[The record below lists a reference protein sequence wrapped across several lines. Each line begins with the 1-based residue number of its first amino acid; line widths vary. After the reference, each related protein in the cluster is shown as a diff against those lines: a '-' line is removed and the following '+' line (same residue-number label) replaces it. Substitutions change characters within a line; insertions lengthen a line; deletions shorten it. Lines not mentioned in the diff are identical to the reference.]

1 MYVQN
6 EIVVNQIHVSYHAK
20 LSYAE
25 HNLTLDIIFLFFKIT
40 QYTLFWISGFPVLCY
55 RLSIKLKLD

>member
-20 LSYAE
+20 FSYTE
-25 HNLTLDIIFLFFKIT
+25 RNLTLDIIFLFFKIT
-40 QYTLFWISGFPVLCY
+40 QYSLFWISIFPV
-55 RLSIKLKLD
+55 S